1 MTVSKSE
8 ININEQIESIF
19 SFFTPPIAQKGIR
32 FTFKNSLP
40 AKEANIISDYKKL
53 HIILSNLIKNAIKF
67 TEEGSIEI
75 GYNRSTT
82 MSDSELIFYVK
93 DTGVGIPQ
101 ENMNI
106 IFERFRQGNESNSR
120 NYEGA
125 GLGLSISK
133 AYVEML
139 GGKIWVE
146 SEVKKGST
154 FFFTIPSDNSP
165 NPCYPK

>member
-1 MTVSKSE
+1 LQT
-8 ININEQIESIF
+8 NE
-19 SFFTPPIAQKGIR
+19 A
-32 FTFKNSLP
+32 
-40 AKEANIISDYKKL
+40 IIKTDHKKVYV
-53 HIILSNLIKNAIKF
+53 ILSNLIKNAIKF
-67 TEEGSIEI
+67 TKEGSIEI
-75 GYNRSTT
+75 GYNLSTT
-82 MSDSELIFYVK
+82 GSHSELIFYVK

-106 IFERFRQGNESNSR
+106 IFERFRQGSESNSR

-146 SEVKKGST
+146 SEEGKGSA
-154 FFFTIPSDNSP
+154 FYFTIPL
-165 NPCYPK
+165 